1 MRIGRWAL
9 LGAVG
14 SSAMLRGRA
23 AVGRGPGP
31 EAAAHP
37 VGVFAERPAMEG
49 LKLSPDGTKVLARL
63 QVRGQEMLGTYVIS
77 TGALKG
83 FALPKDSDLRW
94 YRWAGNDRFLV
105 SVATKFDQLETINSL
120 STLSIKGM
128 ASRLLSF
135 DLAAEAGRFIGFTD
149 LTNVGDDVLF
159 VDPSGEYL
167 LLSVS
172 RSYEQPPGV
181 YRCSLKDNHPALVVR
196 PIDGVHDWYA
206 DNQGTVRAGIGYT
219 PKGGWFFSYR
229 RGPDT
234 EFHTTAKGEWHM
246 FEGIPTG
253 ALSFVAGTDDGYILS
268 NAETGLSAAYKFNFA
283 TRTMGEK
290 IFACPTNDVE
300 SLEFDEAGHA
310 LQAIHYTDDRPR
322 TMWIDPLLKEVQ
334 DGIDRALAGRQNSIV
349 SWSDDKSVLLVH
361 SGSTRDPGTYYV
373 FHLAN
378 TKLSP
383 LVRPNEKL
391 LPAQL
396 SPMEA
401 VRYKARD
408 GLEIPACLTL
418 PTGREPKGLPLVIM
432 PHGGP
437 YGVRDTLEFNPEVQF
452 LANRGYAVLQ
462 PNYRGSDSYGIDY
475 YKRGYGEWGRRM
487 QDDLDDGMDW
497 LVGRGIVDP
506 KRACLVGG
514 SYGGYAAAW
523 ARLATPNAIAA
534 PSASPACS
542 TCASSSPIRATSSR
556 AGSTRNISRRCAGPR
571 RSTSIRSRPW
581 SPSRGLRVP
590 LLLIHGDA
598 DSTVPIDQSK
608 DYDTALTKAG
618 KPHEFYVIKDE
629 GHGFYRQKDS
639 FAFYLA
645 KVDAFLA
652 RHNPGDQA

>member
-1 MRIGRWAL
+1 
-9 LGAVG
+9 
-14 SSAMLRGRA
+14 
-23 AVGRGPGP
+23 
-31 EAAAHP
+31 
-37 VGVFAERPAMEG
+37 MEG
-49 LKLSPDGTKVLARL
+49 LSCRPTAPRCSLACRCAG
-63 QVRGQEMLGTYVIS
+63 RRCSAPTSS

-94 YRWAGNDRFLV
+94 YRWAGNDRFV
-105 SVATKFDQLETINSL
+105 SVATKFDQLKTIDSL
-120 STLSIKGM
+120 STLSVKGM

-181 YRCSLKDNHPALVVR
+181 YRCSLKDNHPTLVVR
-196 PIDGVHDWYA
+196 PLDGVRDWYA

-268 NAETGLSAAYKFNFA
+268 NAETGLSAAYRFNFA

-322 TMWIDPLLKEVQ
+322 TVWIDPLLKEVQ

-383 LVRPNEKL
+383 LCGRTRSSPG
-391 LPAQL
+391 PALADGGGPLQG
-396 SPMEA
+396 
-401 VRYKARD
+401 ARRTRD
-408 GLEIPACLTL
+408 PRFLTL
-418 PTGREPKGLPLVIM
+418 PTGREPKDLPLDRSCRTAARSCATNGLR
-432 PHGGP
+432 PWA
-437 YGVRDTLEFNPEVQF
+437 QF

-462 PNYRGSDSYGIDY
+462 PNYRGST
-475 YKRGYGEWGRRM
+475 GYGTILRRSAAM
-487 QDDLDDGMDW
+487 ASGAARCRTISTTASTGW
-497 LVGRGIVDP
+497 SGAASSTRSASASWA
-506 KRACLVGG
+506 R
-514 SYGGYAAAW
+514 SYGGYAAMW
-523 ARLATPNAIAA
+523 AAV
-534 PSASPACS
+534 
-542 TCASSSPIRATSSR
+542 
-556 AGSTRNISRRCAGPR
+556 RNPDLYRCAISFAGISDMRAMLRYEPR
-571 RSTSIRSRPW
+571 RRSRTATTATGATGCGAGGSELEP
-581 SPSRGLRVP
+581 SPRSPVQPKSGSRC
-590 LLLIHGDA
+590 
-598 DSTVPIDQSK
+598 
-608 DYDTALTKAG
+608 
-618 KPHEFYVIKDE
+618 
-629 GHGFYRQKDS
+629 
-639 FAFYLA
+639 
-645 KVDAFLA
+645 
-652 RHNPGDQA
+652 